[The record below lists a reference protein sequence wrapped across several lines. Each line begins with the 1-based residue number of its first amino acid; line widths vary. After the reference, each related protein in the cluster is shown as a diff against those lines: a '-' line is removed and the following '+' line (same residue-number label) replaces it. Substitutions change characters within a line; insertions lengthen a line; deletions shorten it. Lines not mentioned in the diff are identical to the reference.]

1 MTIQTGLDYI
11 RSRSIVDCDTL
22 DEEVAKTLG
31 PFQDCTSNQAIAYN
45 ELCKPKHTELI
56 QASLAK
62 SQSIIQDFPGLTV
75 EELAIEIAMLS
86 LSVKIAPHITGYI
99 HVQTN
104 PYYSY
109 STQKTVQNAL
119 RLVRLLTDHITP
131 SDYQSRICIKIPS
144 TWEGL
149 KACEFLEKV
158 GVRTLATTLF
168 TISQAVLAAE
178 VGCTY
183 IAPYVNQL
191 KVHFDS
197 DFQDPAPLLP
207 VCAAIQEIYTTIGT
221 KTQVLPAS
229 LTSTTEIYALAGV
242 HHITI
247 APKLLE
253 ELAKQSL
260 EDGVPVPSLFETSIR
275 STYEV
280 PKEPMSFL
288 NDESGY
294 QIAFT
299 REGKGASQEKLIQA
313 INIFCDMQD
322 KLVGLF
328 KKNLKSTLS

>member
-22 DEEVAKTLG
+22 DEEVAKSLG

-45 ELCKPKHTELI
+45 ELIKPQHTELI
-56 QASLAK
+56 QASLAQ
-62 SQSIIQDFPGLTV
+62 SQSIISDFPGLTV

-99 HVQTN
+99 HLQTN

-109 STQKTVQNAL
+109 STEKTIHNAL
-119 RLVRLLTDHITP
+119 RLVKLLTHYITP

-149 KACEFLEKV
+149 KACEYLEKA
-158 GVRTLATTLF
+158 GVRTLATILF
-168 TISQAVLAAE
+168 TIPQAILAAE

-197 DFQDPAPLLP
+197 DFKDPAPLLP
-207 VCAAIQEIYTTIGT
+207 FCATIQEIYTTMDT

-253 ELAKQSL
+253 ELTKQSF
-260 EDGVPVPSLFETSIR
+260 EGGASVPSLLETSKLDT
-275 STYEV
+275 SD
-280 PKEPMSFL
+280 KLKKPMSFL

-294 QIAFT
+294 RLEFT
-299 REGKGASQEKLIQA
+299 REGKGVSEEKLIQA

-322 KLVGLF
+322 KLVSLF
-328 KKNLKSTLS
+328 KELGPTLS